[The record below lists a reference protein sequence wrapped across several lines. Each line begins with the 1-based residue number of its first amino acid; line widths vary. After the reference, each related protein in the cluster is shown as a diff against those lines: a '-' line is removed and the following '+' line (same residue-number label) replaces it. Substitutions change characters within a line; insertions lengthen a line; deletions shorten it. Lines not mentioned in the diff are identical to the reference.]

1 MKKTQTPSSSLTSQG
16 GSAIIEFLVTALP
29 ILLLGLGATET
40 ARWYIHKQHI
50 RFALHEAQ
58 RVASVTHAKPEQLI
72 DAFEEA
78 LKPLFAPAGLY
89 KSTEARRDAYLDSV
103 RKKTTMP
110 PWRISITSPNS
121 KHFKD
126 FQQHDLEIA
135 QSSGFAAINN
145 NYQFEQHQEKT
156 LGLQSQETIY
166 QANIFSVNLI
176 YPYKPLVPGV
186 NTLMK
191 QLSNSS
197 SSKLKQSYYSNGYL
211 PLELT
216 AHIAMQSHPV
226 LWPNEVTSKIVYHEQ
241 ISENDKPLSLLPTLT
256 GSNDPCAGLWCTE
269 TSSQRVSQAS
279 KGDLSS
285 SSSATSNQK
294 NPPIEYDSYQP
305 PQSSL
310 PTHHDSTGE
319 VQNGWAPNSSGSNMS
334 DDPLCG
340 TSLCCT

>member
-1 MKKTQTPSSSLTSQG
+1 MKKIQNPSSYLHSQR
-16 GSAIIEFLVTALP
+16 GSAIIEFLLAALP

-58 RVASVTHAKPEQLI
+58 RVASVTHAEPGQLI
-72 DAFEEA
+72 NAFEEA

-103 RKKTTMP
+103 SKKTAMP
-110 PWRISITSPNS
+110 PWRISITSPTS

-126 FQQHDLEIA
+126 FQQHDLAIA
-135 QSSGFAAINN
+135 QSSGLAAINN
-145 NYQFEQHQEKT
+145 NYQFEQHQEKA

-166 QANIFSVNLI
+166 QANIFSVTLI

-191 QLSNSS
+191 QLSHTSRS
-197 SSKLKQSYYSNGYL
+197 TLKQSYYSNGYL
-211 PLELT
+211 PLEIT

-226 LWPNEVTSKIVYHEQ
+226 QWPNKVTSKIIYHEQ
-241 ISENDKPLSLLPTLT
+241 ITESDKALANPTPFPE
-256 GSNDPCAGLWCTE
+256 SNNLCAGLWCAD
-269 TSSQRVSQAS
+269 TSSERANQTI
-279 KGDLSS
+279 KGDISS
-285 SSSATSNQK
+285 SSTANTSQSASSIQ
-294 NPPIEYDSYQP
+294 YDSYQP

-310 PTHHDSTGE
+310 PTHNDPSAE
-319 VQNGWAPNSSGSNMS
+319 LQNTWAPENAGNHMN
-334 DDPLCG
+334 DDALCS
-340 TSLCCT
+340 TSLCCS